1 METIIATGIVKHA
14 MQVCSTCEASDR
26 CGLKEDGLFDLC
38 PNIKNVDNTIKT
50 KVQPEST
57 ASDIDKEILRRYFGY
72 SEFRH
77 LQQDIILDV
86 LKGNDVLVLMPTGG
100 GKSLC
105 YQYPSM
111 LFKGL
116 TIVISPL
123 ISLMKNQVDSLKSN
137 GIPAE
142 YLNSSLNY
150 KESTKI
156 KSDLLKNKVK
166 LLYIAPERLAIPT
179 FLSFLKGLK
188 ISLFAIDEAHCI
200 SEWGHDFRPEYRQLK
215 LIGAS
220 FPDIPIIALTATA
233 TMKVREDIVNQLE
246 IKDAR
251 KYIAS
256 FNRENLV
263 YYVRPKKDAF
273 GQIVEFLRTK
283 PHESG
288 IIYCFSKKNVDI
300 LTENLKYAGF
310 RALPYHAGL
319 SPDVRSKNQ
328 EKFIKDDVE
337 ILVATIAFGMGID
350 KPNIRFVIHHDMPKN
365 LEGYYQETGRA
376 GRDGLQS
383 ECVLFYSYGD
393 RQKIEYFINQMTNE
407 KERQIAQNKLME
419 IINFCETN
427 VCRRKLLLGYFGE
440 EYKENKCS
448 GCDNCLTPKEE
459 IEATSEILTI
469 LSCVQELEE
478 RFGINYC
485 IDVLIASKS
494 SRIMENGHAALRSYG
509 SGKNMPKKMW
519 HGYIRELIQ
528 RDFLKL
534 EGEYP
539 VLKLC
544 QKGRDLLSGSKSNTS
559 AEKIFLV
566 KPHTL
571 EKPANKQAAGQN
583 IFEDDVDD
591 RGLFEKLRILRKT
604 LADAENYPPYMI
616 FNDSS
621 LKQMAAK
628 RPCTPGDF
636 RKITGVGDK
645 KLEKYGSIFI
655 SEIRRFCGGPGESSQ
670 PVKKRPSELVTLEML
685 AQGMDLDLIT
695 ITRNLSLNTIYGHI
709 ENLILAGEN
718 IDIESF
724 VTKEKIK
731 AISSAISEV
740 GGGALKPIKERLG
753 DNFSYGEIKLVRAK
767 MKMEL

>member
-1 METIIATGIVKHA
+1 MKIV
-14 MQVCSTCEASDR
+14 
-26 CGLKEDGLFDLC
+26 G
-38 PNIKNVDNTIKT
+38 KT
-50 KVQPEST
+50 AKVQLQIEPEEKKAIIGT
-57 ASDIDKEILRRYFGY
+57 DTPVIDKELLRRYFGY
-72 SEFRH
+72 SEFRQ

-105 YQYPSM
+105 YQYPSL

-116 TIVISPL
+116 TIVVSPL
-123 ISLMKNQVDSLKSN
+123 ISLMKNQVDGLRSN

-142 YLNSSLNY
+142 YLNSSLNSEEI
-150 KESTKI
+150 KKI
-156 KSDLLKNKVK
+156 KSALLQNKIR
-166 LLYIAPERLAIPT
+166 LLYIAPERLAIPA
-179 FLSFLKGLK
+179 FLSFLKGLE

-220 FPDIPIIALTATA
+220 FPDVPIIALTATA

-246 IKDAR
+246 LKDAR

-263 YYVRPKKDAF
+263 YYVKPKQDAF
-273 GQIVEFLRTK
+273 SQIVEFLKTK
-283 PHESG
+283 PRESG
-288 IIYCFSKKNVDI
+288 IIYCYSRKNVDA

-350 KPNIRFVIHHDMPKN
+350 KPNIRFVIHHDLPKN
-365 LEGYYQETGRA
+365 LEAYYQETGRA
-376 GRDGLQS
+376 GRDGLRS
-383 ECVLFYSYGD
+383 DCVLFYSYGD

-407 KERQIAQNKLME
+407 KEKQIAHNKLMD
-419 IINFCETN
+419 IINFCETT

-440 EYKENKCS
+440 DYKENKCS

-459 IEATSEILTI
+459 IEATGEILTI
-469 LSCVQELEE
+469 LSCVRELDEK
-478 RFGINYC
+478 FGINYC
-485 IDVLIASKS
+485 IDVLTASKS
-494 SRIMENGHAALRSYG
+494 TRLVQNGHTVLRSYG
-509 SGKNMPKKMW
+509 SGKNVPKKMW
-519 HGYIRELIQ
+519 HGFIRELLH
-528 RDFLKL
+528 RDYLNL

-544 QKGRDLLSGSKSNTS
+544 QKGRELLSGSKGNVPT
-559 AEKIFLV
+559 EKIFLA
-566 KPHTL
+566 KPQAI
-571 EKPANKQAAGQN
+571 EKSATRPDMMEQDA
-583 IFEDDVDD
+583 DD
-591 RGLFEKLRILRKT
+591 RGLFEALRTLRKT

-628 RPCTPGDF
+628 RPCTPEDF

-645 KLEKYGSIFI
+645 KLESYGGIFI
-655 SEIRRFCGGPGESSQ
+655 SEIKRFCEKQGSFTQ
-670 PVKKRPSELVTLEML
+670 PVKKGSSDSITLEML
-685 AQGMDLDLIT
+685 DQGMDLDLIT
-695 ITRNLSLNTIYGHI
+695 ITRNLSLNTIYSHI
-709 ENLILAGEN
+709 ENLILRGEN
-718 IDIESF
+718 IDINKYIS
-724 VTKEKIK
+724 KEKIEVISN
-731 AISSAISEV
+731 AILEI
-740 GGGALKPIKERLG
+740 GGVALAPIKERLG
-753 DNFSYGEIKLVRAK
+753 DNYSYGEIRLVRAK
-767 MKMEL
+767 MKIKALTS